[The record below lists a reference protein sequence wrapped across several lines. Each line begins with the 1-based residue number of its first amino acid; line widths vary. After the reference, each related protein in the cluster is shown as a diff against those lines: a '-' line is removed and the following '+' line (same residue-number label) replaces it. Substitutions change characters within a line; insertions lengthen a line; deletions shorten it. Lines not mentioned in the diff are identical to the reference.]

1 MFETKKALKY
11 IEINPE
17 IRTEI
22 AGMVSEYRREWP
34 ESDEEDIIGYVFD
47 VFISMT
53 SDENGNSPY
62 ETADEVKVYNAVMKQ

>member
-11 IEINPE
+11 IETKPE
-17 IRTEI
+17 IKTEI
-22 AGMVSEYRREWP
+22 ADVVSEYKREWP

-62 ETADEVKVYNAVMKQ
+62 EAADEVKVYNAIMKS